1 MNTKH
6 TPGPSSGAPG
16 DSSGRPAAASGSH
29 LTDQSRVQRVDK
41 STPNKE
47 RETPAAPKSKTPAPS
62 SSAVLASRTRAGA
75 LLAQIRDLEGRSD
88 DLTLD
93 ERLNLQKKRAALKGV
108 QEEQA
113 AGEFAAS
120 PNV

>member
-1 MNTKH
+1 M
-6 TPGPSSGAPG
+6 
-16 DSSGRPAAASGSH
+16 
-29 LTDQSRVQRVDK
+29 
-41 STPNKE
+41 
-47 RETPAAPKSKTPAPS
+47 
-62 SSAVLASRTRAGA
+62 LASRTRAGA

-108 QEEQA
+108 QDQQA
-113 AGEFAAS
+113 AGEFVAS